1 MSVKLINSGE
11 KRMLWSDL
19 EKGEWYI
26 WGPSAFKSGLWI
38 IKSNNYLCFHTGH
51 RNTFIPWFL

>member
-38 IKSNNYLCFHTGH
+38 IK
-51 RNTFIPWFL
+51 